1 MDKKG
6 LLIGID
12 FGGEYCKVCYF
23 NERHGRV
30 ENAEFLHAQQ
40 GFLIPSVLCFD
51 EEEQVWLAGEQA
63 LAYAQQTGAY
73 IHRDLLTGTLG
84 GKTYEINGESAPY
97 SDLLSVFMGK
107 LVELART
114 SSGMFPVSFVNVT
127 MRRVDMPAKQ
137 ALENA
142 LSWAG
147 IEKEKVHLLNYPESF
162 AYFILQQEEDLK
174 KNGAFLFDFSRDGL
188 FAQRLTLSGKGD
200 KNIIFVNERN
210 LSMEFSVKD
219 LENVVLRPR
228 LDEKLEGI
236 CEEMYGTDENANV
249 YFTGEGFEELWFTGT
264 LKNISQKA
272 RAFRG
277 NNIYA
282 KGACLEGLFRKEG
295 ATDRFSVICRPKTRC
310 CICVDTRYKGQAE
323 TMILAR
329 AAVNWYEAASET
341 DFILDESRTIN
352 FKIVSLLSREE
363 TNICFDLSS
372 FPQRPPR
379 TTRVRVSVRY
389 INEYECEICVRDMG
403 LGTLFPSSGAMVK
416 KVLDLEGYI

>member
-12 FGGEYCKVCYF
+12 FGKEYCKVCYF

-30 ENAEFLHAQQ
+30 ENIAFSHAQE
-40 GFLIPSVLCFD
+40 GILIPSVLCFD
-51 EEEQVWLAGEQA
+51 EERQAWLLGEPA
-63 LAYAQQTGAY
+63 LAYAQETGAY
-73 IHRDLLTGTLG
+73 VHKDLLTGTLG
-84 GKTYEINGESAPY
+84 KKTYEINGESAPY

-107 LVELART
+107 LIELART
-114 SSGMFPVSFVNVT
+114 GSGVFPVAFVNVT
-127 MRRVDMPAKQ
+127 MRRVDMQAKQ
-137 ALENA
+137 AIEEA
-142 LSWAG
+142 LFRAG

-162 AYFILQQEEDLK
+162 AYFILQQEEDIK
-174 KNGAFLFDFSRDGL
+174 KKGAFLFDLSGDGL
-188 FAQRLTLSGKGD
+188 FAQHLTLSRKED

-219 LENVVLRPR
+219 LDNVVLRPR

-236 CEEMYGTDENANV
+236 CEEMRGTDEDANV
-249 YFTGEGFEELWFTGT
+249 YFTGEGFDELWFTGT
-264 LKNISQKA
+264 LKSISQKA

-282 KGACLEGLFRKEG
+282 KGACLEGLLRKEG
-295 ATDRFSVICRPKTRC
+295 AFEKFTVICRPKTRC
-310 CICVDTRYKGQAE
+310 CICVETRHKGQAKD
-323 TMILAR
+323 MILSR
-329 AAVNWYEAASET
+329 GAVNWYEAASET

-352 FKIVSLLSREE
+352 FKAVSLLSREK
-363 TNICFDLSS
+363 TDISFDLSS
-372 FPQRPPR
+372 FPQRPPK

-403 LGTLFPSSGAMVK
+403 FGTLFPSSGAMVK